1 MDMID
6 TSHPAPTLSRRLG
19 IAGLG
24 PVLVNAAAWTA
35 LGISTI
41 QSVTAPPDAWFAG
54 MGMLMFAVVL
64 GMIGIPWSIIA
75 AVMASVALAVPRRN
89 PFGRRR
95 NDRADAIAILA
106 ANLAILNIWI
116 LIIGSVV
123 LAALL

>member
-1 MDMID
+1 
-6 TSHPAPTLSRRLG
+6 
-19 IAGLG
+19 
-24 PVLVNAAAWTA
+24 
-35 LGISTI
+35 
-41 QSVTAPPDAWFAG
+41 
-54 MGMLMFAVVL
+54 
-64 GMIGIPWSIIA
+64 
-75 AVMASVALAVPRRN
+75 VPRRN